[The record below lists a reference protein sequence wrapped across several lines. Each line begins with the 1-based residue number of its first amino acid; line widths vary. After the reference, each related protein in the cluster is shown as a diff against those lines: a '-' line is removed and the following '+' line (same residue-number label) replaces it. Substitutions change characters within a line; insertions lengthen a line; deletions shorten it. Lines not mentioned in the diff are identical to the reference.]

1 MLDTKQYELKRR
13 HKLSPEMFLA
23 LCYIAQDHDFRGYT
37 HGKTLSALRRR
48 RFVDRE
54 HELTRA
60 GWECYIELTN
70 VGPCGTSCTNG
81 WKVKDPHSQYA
92 DAKPRLDAIASEK
105 ANRERSRKPVSS
117 HQIETASQE
126 PRAAIFRVEDVK
138 YGGRLIVLEDGSRW
152 EVDKTD
158 SAVSKSWAEM
168 DCVVI
173 IDNEMYRLDELQRVQ
188 VEREY

>member
-1 MLDTKQYELKRR
+1 MTSIRQYELKQKY
-13 HKLSPEMFLA
+13 KLSPSLFLS
-23 LCYIAQDHDFRGYT
+23 LCYIAQNHEFRSFV
-37 HGKTLSALRRR
+37 HGKTLNALRRR

-117 HQIETASQE
+117 HQLKQLRKNLVPPYFESRMLSTA
-126 PRAAIFRVEDVK
+126 V
-138 YGGRLIVLEDGSRW
+138 G
-152 EVDKTD
+152 
-158 SAVSKSWAEM
+158 
-168 DCVVI
+168 
-173 IDNEMYRLDELQRVQ
+173 
-188 VEREY
+188 